1 MRLVS
6 IAYLSFFVLISCN
19 SKPEV
24 SKPTRC
30 FVRYDSLFKD
40 VDTSKFEITRNTDS
54 AAIEVLDNKKPGP
67 RGLFRFDEKGDLRFY
82 FFLNNDHNDTNFYI
96 EYDSTGERK
105 RSTSQEVVQWTFFK
119 RKDSILRFEFY
130 LCSIDYN
137 FGDIQLKAGK
147 YKSDNIQLFETNF
160 FKLIGAEARFNLSNL
175 DSTKKIFIT
184 GRKQD
189 KCSKVDS
196 EFIDSTT
203 VPTDL

>member
-1 MRLVS
+1 MRLAS
-6 IAYLSFFVLISCN
+6 IAYLSLFLLISCK
-19 SKPEV
+19 SKPKV
-24 SKPTRC
+24 AKSTKC
-30 FVRYDSLFKD
+30 FVSYDSLFKD
-40 VDTSKFEITRNTDS
+40 VDTSKFDIVRNTDS
-54 AAIEVLDNKKPGP
+54 AAVEVLDSKKPGP

-130 LCSIDYN
+130 LCAIDYN
-137 FGDIQLKAGK
+137 FGDIQINAGK
-147 YKSDNIQLFETNF
+147 YKSDNIPLFETNF
-160 FKLIGAEARFNLSNL
+160 FKLIGAEVRFNSSNL
-175 DSTKKIFIT
+175 NSTRKIFIT

-189 KCSKVDS
+189 KCSKVYS

-203 VPTDL
+203 VPTGL